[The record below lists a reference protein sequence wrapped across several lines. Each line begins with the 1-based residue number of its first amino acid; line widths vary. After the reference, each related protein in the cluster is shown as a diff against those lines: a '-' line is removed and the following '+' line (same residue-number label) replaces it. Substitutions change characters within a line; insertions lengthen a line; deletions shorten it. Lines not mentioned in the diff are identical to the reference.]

1 MLLYVNY
8 NKIHKAGE
16 LAVSPAEI
24 YDVVEIVLPNGFRE
38 VKMADDSTAIEW
50 PDGQITL
57 ATQIFGEYTNGVLIP
72 YIVDCSGRAP
82 KKLYLKMVVKEG

>member
-1 MLLYVNY
+1 MKMFVNY
-8 NKIHKAGE
+8 NRIHKAGE

-24 YDVVEIVLPNGFRE
+24 HDVVEIVLPNGFRE

-57 ATQIFGEYTNGVLIP
+57 ATQIFAEYNHGVLIP
-72 YIVDCSGRAP
+72 YIVDCSGKAP
-82 KKLYLKMVVKEG
+82 KKLYLKMEKK

>member
-1 MLLYVNY
+1 MELYVNY
-8 NKIHKAGE
+8 NRIHKAGE

-72 YIVDCSGRAP
+72 YIVDCSGKAP
-82 KKLYLKMVVKEG
+82 KKLYLKMIKQ